1 MNRAQL
7 LQHFDTLAETPDAV
21 AKLRAFVLDLAVR
34 GQLVPQT
41 SKLDKDADWQ
51 KFCGELDEHESPSLF
66 EVPDAWRWVA
76 LDEIA
81 ESCGQKKPDKRFTYI
96 DVGAIDNVRG
106 VIMPDLQI
114 LEADEAPSRARKL
127 IRANSIIYSTGRVRD
142 LSVSTSSPN
151 PRTVRDRGQST
162 NRQRM
167 IGCESAIARKFRNSC
182 VNSKTLIC

>member
-66 EVPDAWRWVA
+66 EVPDAWRWV
-76 LDEIA
+76 
-81 ESCGQKKPDKRFTYI
+81 GR
-96 DVGAIDNVRG
+96 VREQPA
-106 VIMPDLQI
+106 VAFSPQPLSVRD
-114 LEADEAPSRARKL
+114 R
-127 IRANSIIYSTGRVRD
+127 GRVRD